1 MDFALRRFLN
11 GMSKCVEKNKG
22 SFLKRISLKGR
33 LSIVLGAVSFVLIL
47 VLCYILVHSFEL
59 DIDPQIDDSMTEKAM
74 NGAAELSST
83 VDKLSHISATINEGI
98 SFIYDENDKV
108 GEAPVQ
114 TWKVQ
119 DFSKNNM
126 VSVTGMEPVTLRS
139 GIVDK
144 EIPASRYNAEAVLL
158 NTLHASILEDEN
170 IIGGGTFFE
179 PNTFFPDSSDYG
191 IFITREGAKE
201 KIVQRI
207 DYDLYKDKEYYK
219 AGKEGKSV
227 ITNVYKDDKAGG
239 AELFTITSP
248 IMVNGEFKGLT
259 LLDIN
264 ADVLTKVSK
273 TDAEYPTMFSEIID
287 SEEVIH
293 GNEKQKGMKL
303 SDVLSEK
310 AYKEVKDLM
319 AGGERF
325 TRKVIGKSGAAE
337 REFFEPV
344 NLNGTTWW
352 FRINMTEID
361 YDHAVDRMVLV
372 ATGLGLLTV
381 AIVILATVFY
391 LNKSL
396 KPLAMVSRCGKKLAE
411 GDFDIEMS
419 YAYQDEIGAL
429 ILAIQEV
436 VDRVRHIISDLTE
449 KLGEMAKGNF
459 NLSKDNEEYYTG
471 AYIPI
476 LEALSKITTD
486 LSQTMSEIQGSAMKV
501 NSSAGQVSFAAQ
513 GLSEGATEQASS
525 IGQLSSTMSD
535 ISERIKETA
544 HTAQEASRLST
555 DTGNAVV
562 MSNTKMEEMSRAMVE
577 ITEKSN
583 EISKIIKT
591 IDDIAFQT
599 NILSL
604 NAAIEAAR
612 AGAAG
617 KGFAVVADEV
627 GNLAQ
632 KSAKA
637 AQNTASLIEETIDAV
652 EKGARISRETAES
665 LDTVSQHTEKINNYI
680 QDISAASEEEARGIA
695 QLTQGIDQISSV
707 VQNNSAT
714 AQESAAASEEMSG
727 QANILND
734 LVERFTLKE
743 N

>member
-1 MDFALRRFLN
+1 
-11 GMSKCVEKNKG
+11 MSKYVEKNKG

-179 PNTFFPDSSDYG
+179 PNAFFPDTS
-191 IFITREGAKE
+191 
-201 KIVQRI
+201 
-207 DYDLYKDKEYYK
+207 DYDLYKDKDYYK

-293 GNEKQKGMKL
+293 GNEKQRGMKL
-303 SDVLSEK
+303 SDVLSDQ
-310 AYKEVKDLM
+310 AYKEIKDLM

-352 FRINMTEID
+352 FRINMTEKD

-419 YAYQDEIGAL
+419 YVYQDEIGAL

-486 LSQTMSEIQGSAMKV
+486 LSRTMSEIQGSAMKV

-525 IGQLSSTMSD
+525 IGELSSTMSD

-695 QLTQGIDQISSV
+695 QLTRGIDQISSV

>member
-1 MDFALRRFLN
+1 MTKHSGVKKD
-11 GMSKCVEKNKG
+11 
-22 SFLKRISLKGR
+22 SFLRRISLKGR
-33 LSIVLGAVSFVLIL
+33 LSIVLGTVSFVLIL
-47 VLCYILVHSFEL
+47 ILCYILVHSFEL

-74 NGAAELSST
+74 NGAAELTST
-83 VDKLSHISATINEGI
+83 VDKLSHISSSIHEGI
-98 SFIYDENDKV
+98 SFIYEEKDRV
-108 GEAPVQ
+108 GDAPVNS
-114 TWKVQ
+114 WKVQ
-119 DFSKNNM
+119 DFSKGSIA
-126 VSVTGMEPVTLRS
+126 SVTPIGPLTVRS
-139 GIVDK
+139 TIVDK
-144 EIPASRYNAEAVLL
+144 EVPVSRYNAENILL
-158 NTLHASILEDEN
+158 NTLRASILEDEN
-170 IIGGGTFFE
+170 IVGGGSFFE
-179 PNTFFPDSSDYG
+179 PNAFFPTSSDYG
-191 IFITREGAKE
+191 LFITKEDAKE

-207 DYDLYKDKEYYK
+207 EYDLYKDKDYYK
-219 AGKEGKSV
+219 EGKEGKSV

-239 AELFTITSP
+239 IELFTITSP

-287 SEEVIH
+287 SDEVIH
-293 GNEKQKGMKL
+293 GNEKQNGMKL
-303 SDVLSEK
+303 SEVLSEK
-310 AYKEVKDLM
+310 GYKQVRELM
-319 AGGERF
+319 AGGQRF
-325 TRKVIGKSGAAE
+325 TGKVIGKSGAEE

-391 LNKSL
+391 LNRSL
-396 KPLAMVSRCGKKLAE
+396 KPLGMVARSGRKLAE
-411 GDFDIEMS
+411 GDFDVEMS
-419 YAYQDEIGAL
+419 YAYQDEIGTL
-429 ILAIQEV
+429 ILAMQEV

-449 KLGEMAKGNF
+449 KLGKMAKGNF
-459 NLSKDNEEYYTG
+459 NLGKENEEYYTG
-471 AYIPI
+471 AYTPI

-525 IGQLSSTMSD
+525 IEELSSTMND
-535 ISERIKETA
+535 ISEKIKETA
-544 HTAQEASRLST
+544 HTAQEASSLSA
-555 DTGNAVV
+555 DTGNAVI
-562 MSNTKMEEMSRAMVE
+562 MSNTKMEEMSGAMVE

-637 AQNTASLIEETIDAV
+637 AQNTASLIEATIDAV

-665 LDTVSQHTEKINNYI
+665 LETVAQHTEKINSYI
-680 QDISAASEEEARGIA
+680 QDISGASEEEARGVS
-695 QLTQGIDQISSV
+695 QLTQGIEQISSV
-707 VQNNSAT
+707 VQSNSAT
-714 AQESAAASEEMSG
+714 AQESAAASEELSG

-743 N
+743 KR

>member
-11 GMSKCVEKNKG
+11 GMSKCVEKKKG

-108 GEAPVQ
+108 GEAPVH

-119 DFSKNNM
+119 DFSKDNM

-170 IIGGGTFFE
+170 IVGGGTFFE
-179 PNTFFPDSSDYG
+179 PNAFFPDSFDYG

-293 GNEKQKGMKL
+293 GNEKQRGMKL

-344 NLNGTTWW
+344 NLNGTIWW
-352 FRINMTEID
+352 FRINMTEKD

-486 LSQTMSEIQGSAMKV
+486 LSRTMSEIQGSAMKV

-525 IGQLSSTMSD
+525 IGELSSTMSD

-612 AGAAG
+612 AGTAG

>member
-1 MDFALRRFLN
+1 
-11 GMSKCVEKNKG
+11 MSKYVEKKKG

-108 GEAPVQ
+108 GEAPVH

-126 VSVTGMEPVTLRS
+126 VSVTGMDPVTLRS

-344 NLNGTTWW
+344 
-352 FRINMTEID
+352 
-361 YDHAVDRMVLV
+361 DRMVLV

-459 NLSKDNEEYYTG
+459 NMSRDNEEYYTG

-486 LSQTMSEIQGSAMKV
+486 LSRTMSEIQGSAMKV